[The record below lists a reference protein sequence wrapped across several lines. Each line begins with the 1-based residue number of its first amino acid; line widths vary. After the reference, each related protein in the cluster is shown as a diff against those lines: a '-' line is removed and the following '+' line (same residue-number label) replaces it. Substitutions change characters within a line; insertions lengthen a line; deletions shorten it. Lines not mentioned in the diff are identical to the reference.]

1 MTFGDKLQ
9 KLRKENHM
17 SQESLAEQIHVSR
30 QAISKWE
37 QGTAMPD
44 TDNIVIL
51 SKYFQVPIEYLLFDE
66 YDEPGEVQPKQ
77 PEERLA
83 PQDEKIKKTNKR
95 KGLILLII
103 GVVLEIVGVILAY
116 VMQDIKMAVYRVAYT
131 DAWNY
136 LKEFPLILIVLAG
149 AVLMIIG
156 IVILIRNRYARI
168 Q

>member
-66 YDEPGEVQPKQ
+66 YDEPAEVQSKQ
-77 PEERLA
+77 PEERPA
-83 PQDEKIKKTNKR
+83 SQDEKIKKTNKR
-95 KGLILLII
+95 MGLILLIS
-103 GVVLEIVGVILAY
+103 GKTPMSRETPFLEKLCSATG
-116 VMQDIKMAVYRVAYT
+116 R
-131 DAWNY
+131 
-136 LKEFPLILIVLAG
+136 
-149 AVLMIIG
+149 
-156 IVILIRNRYARI
+156 
-168 Q
+168 